1 MDTTQQEIATRQALA
16 QALLQK
22 GMSGGPQGQMISGHY
37 VGPGLGALVPFA
49 QVVAGQKIGQ
59 EANTQAKSYEDTQRE
74 ALRNDLAK
82 FLTTH
87 RGTPGEA
94 MGPPT
99 EEGGMGVTGAVPADP
114 QAAILGAMTSRH
126 PEMQKIGQSQL
137 ATLFGP
143 KTPEHF
149 GNPVTERGANGDLIS
164 VQYGNLGNR
173 RVVPGAVPF
182 EKPMAV
188 ADRVIDPAKPTAPL
202 ADYSTKGGE
211 TKTVNGDLYQVD
223 SNGKWHKLDNAP
235 KVNVSSNVR
244 VEGQKQGLVEWS
256 KLAAKTVSDMA
267 DQARGSVRMMGTLNQ
282 LERLDQSGVFTG
294 PTSGAAEFVTNLGQ
308 SLGVKVDSNKLAN
321 SQTYASAA
329 QEAVQG
335 IIAGMGGN
343 RSVTEKEA
351 VQITK
356 MAPSLLQ
363 SPQGRQQLTAY
374 LRQIAQRQIT
384 EAQQAQKEYSAALQ
398 TDNPGAFTFGLSSAQ
413 LPMTN
418 PLPPAQGAASPAGG
432 QPMSLDDYLKSRGG
446 R

>member
-1 MDTTQQEIATRQALA
+1 MDTTQQEIAARQALA

-37 VGPGLGALVPFA
+37 VGPGLGALVPLA
-49 QVVAGQKIGQ
+49 QAIAGQKIGQ

-87 RGTPGEA
+87 RGAPGEA

-137 ATLFGP
+137 ATLLGP

-149 GNPVTERGANGDLIS
+149 GNPVTERGSNGDLIS

-223 SNGKWHKLDNAP
+223 SNGIWHKLDNAP
-235 KVNVSSNVR
+235 KINVAPNISVNTAEDAYLRERGKGVATTAHSVQESARAATGVLRSVAQLRELDKAGTFSN
-244 VEGQKQGLVEWS
+244 
-256 KLAAKTVSDMA
+256 
-267 DQARGSVRMMGTLNQ
+267 
-282 LERLDQSGVFTG
+282 
-294 PTSGAAEFVTNLGQ
+294 PTAGAATFMSQVGQ
-308 SLGVKVDSNKLAN
+308 SLGFPVDSAKMAGSESYRAEVRNLLI
-321 SQTYASAA
+321 A
-329 QEAVQG
+329 QMQQL
-335 IIAGMGGN
+335 GGAKGL
-343 RSVTEKEA
+343 SEKETQLVLEA
-351 VQITK
+351 F
-356 MAPSLLQ
+356 PNLDR
-363 SPQGRQQLTAY
+363 SPQARATIFNILEGKAK
-374 LRQIAQRQIT
+374 
-384 EAQQAQKEYSAALQ
+384 QAQGEYQTLLNEERKRYPSQGMMGYDFSEMGAGGAA
-398 TDNPGAFTFGLSSAQ
+398 PGSV
-413 LPMTN
+413 PVV
-418 PLPPAQGAASPAGG
+418 PPAAAPGSGTIK
-432 QPMSLDDYLKSRGG
+432 KSGW
-446 R
+446 